1 LSLAEKRQEVNRLKY
16 LIKYILILIL
26 AIPAYATDISAYFN
40 GTYSDIKSSK
50 AKLEEAGF
58 TVLAVTKVDKIGKY
72 NSIIF
77 TNETLKNVANIEG
90 RGFIA
95 TMKLLVDNVNKKVRV
110 TNPDYFARAYM
121 QDDYKDGM
129 LDSVTN
135 SLKKEFGPFKGS
147 IDKLDIDVLGKF
159 HFMFGMPYYEDV
171 MVLGKGKTNEL
182 VALAENNSNKEHI
195 FTLKLSDDR
204 FLVAIDLKKRT
215 KKFVKKLGLHNGAL
229 LPYTILIENGKAV
242 AMSPKYYISLSYPL
256 LSMSEF
262 TTIAT
267 VPGAVKKELSKLF
280 K

>member
-1 LSLAEKRQEVNRLKY
+1 MKY